1 MTIGIVSYFNPAECK
16 EYIQK
21 KGDIRQINKAAS
33 SVNALVL
40 GFLKA
45 GHKVIVITSY
55 EEEGPTIH
63 LTGERLEVHIVS
75 SFSHRPKA
83 DTFRRWY
90 MVKRLRKEL
99 KKHVSEMDVIHA
111 HWAYDF
117 ALAASTFADRKPVF
131 CTIRDWSPII
141 NSYEKGPKAKF
152 MWWLVSGSIFRR
164 VMRNRK
170 IHFIANS
177 KYIYELVK
185 NSYPANQC
193 DVIENPIKSELIC
206 RHRELYPTHPVF
218 VSIAQSIN
226 DLRKNYDSLL
236 RAFQDIHQQRP
247 DAKLILIGSYNP
259 NIPLA
264 QEWEKNGLTEN
275 VEMMG
280 FVNHDDIIGILDN
293 ASVLVHP
300 SLEESFGNTLL
311 EGMARRLPV
320 IGGKESGAIPYV
332 LGHGQYGIL
341 CNVKLPLELSA
352 AMQKALNIS
361 QMTPILDSATDNLQ
375 KNYTNDVIVQKHIQ
389 LFSKIIKKDYE

>member
-1 MTIGIVSYFNPAECK
+1 MTIGIVSYFNPAECR
-16 EYIQK
+16 EYISITE
-21 KGDIRQINKAAS
+21 DVPQINKAAS

-55 EEEGPTIH
+55 DEEGPTLHIE
-63 LTGERLEVHIVS
+63 GKQLEVHIVS
-75 SFSHRPKA
+75 TYSRRPKA
-83 DTFRRWY
+83 DTFKRWY
-90 MVKRLRKEL
+90 MVKRLRREL
-99 KKHVSEMDVIHA
+99 GKHVSKMDVIHA

-117 ALAASTFADRKPVF
+117 ALAASAYADQKPVF

-152 MWWLVSGSIFRR
+152 MWWFVSGSVFRR

-177 KYIYELVK
+177 QYIYELVK

-206 RHRELYPTHPVF
+206 RHREQYPTHPVF

-236 RAFQDIHQQRP
+236 RAFQDIRQQRA

-259 NIPLA
+259 NTPLA
-264 QEWEKNGLTEN
+264 QGWEKNGLTKN

-280 FVNHDDIIGILDN
+280 FVYHDDIIGILDN

-320 IGGKESGAIPYV
+320 IGGKESGAVPYV

-341 CNVKLPLELSA
+341 CNVKLPSELSA
-352 AMQKALNIS
+352 AMQKALDRS
-361 QMTPILDSATDNLQ
+361 QMIPVLDSATDYLQ

-389 LFSKIIKKDYE
+389 LFSKIIKKEHE

>member
-1 MTIGIVSYFNPAECK
+1 MTIGIVSYFNPAECE
-16 EYIQK
+16 EYIQE
-21 KGDIRQINKAAS
+21 KGDILQINKAAS

-63 LTGERLEVHIVS
+63 LNGERLEVYIVS
-75 SFSHRPKA
+75 SFSRRPKA

-99 KKHVSEMDVIHA
+99 EKHVAEMDVIHA

-117 ALAASTFADRKPVF
+117 ALAASAFADKKPVF

-141 NSYEKGPKAKF
+141 NSYEKGLKAKF

-164 VMRNRK
+164 VMHNRK

-177 KYIYELVK
+177 KYIYDLVRTSY
-185 NSYPANQC
+185 NSNECY
-193 DVIENPIKSELIC
+193 VIENPIKSELIC
-206 RHRELYPTHPVF
+206 QQRTHYPNHPIF
-218 VSIAQSIN
+218 VSIAQSLT
-226 DLRKNYDSLL
+226 DLRKNYKSLL
-236 RAFQDIHQQRP
+236 QAFQILRQTKP
-247 DAKLILIGSYNP
+247 DAKLILIGSFVPSSPIIQNWK
-259 NIPLA
+259 
-264 QEWEKNGLTEN
+264 QEGLTKN
-275 VEMMG
+275 VDMMG
-280 FVNHDDIIGILDN
+280 FVNHADIITILDQ
-293 ASVLVHP
+293 ASALVHP

-311 EGMARRLPV
+311 EGISRRLPV
-320 IGGKESGAIPYV
+320 IGGEESGAVPYV

-341 CNVKLPLELSA
+341 CDVKNPTELA
-352 AMQKALNIS
+352 KAMNKSLDIS
-361 QMTPILDSATDNLQ
+361 QMTSLLDAAT
-375 KNYTNDVIVQKHIQ
+375 NYLLNQLTNEVIVKKHIL